1 MATLPES
8 NINLNNG
15 VEFQRQST
23 LTYYVDPVSRRISG
37 MCEGYKAVKQTVEI
51 ILNIERFR
59 WQIYSPYFGM
69 QWKGMIGQ
77 NPGWVASELQR
88 RMLDAFSVDDRIT
101 GISDFQ
107 YTINGENMTATLTVD
122 TIYGG
127 VQETVEV
134 NLT

>member
-1 MATLPES
+1 MPTSPES

-15 VEFQRQST
+15 VEFQRQPT
-23 LTYYVDPVSRRISG
+23 LTYDVDPVSRRISG

-69 QWKGMIGQ
+69 QWDGLIGQ
-77 NPGWVASELQR
+77 HPGWVAPVWQS

-134 NLT
+134 TLT

>member
-1 MATLPES
+1 MPTLPES

-15 VEFQRQST
+15 VEFQRQPT

-69 QWKGMIGQ
+69 QWKGLIGQ

-107 YTINGENMTATLTVD
+107 YTIDGENLTATLTVD

>member
-1 MATLPES
+1 MKCAFVIVKKIVLIETYW
-8 NINLNNG
+8 NVN
-15 VEFQRQST
+15 T

-69 QWKGMIGQ
+69 QWKGLIGQ